1 MHLRLVV
8 TRRSLLMTDLRSPNR
23 RNFLARSLAGAVALG
38 ASGLRATGEG
48 QAPAAKSR
56 VVVARDP
63 LLSGSGSTAE
73 SGRIDSRRLEAL
85 LDRAMQ
91 SLFNFTAA
99 DKNTIAAWRRIAGP
113 GDTVSLKVNTL
124 GGRGIATN
132 IDLVAAVCERLQ
144 QAGVAA
150 RNITVWDRDTE
161 EMERAGFRIATGGDR
176 VQCYGTDRAGYEDDL
191 SAWGSVGSRLSKI
204 LTRASNVLIN
214 MPVLKDHDGAG
225 VTIALK
231 NMYGAI
237 HNPNKYHPNGCDPYV
252 ADLNMLPE
260 IRSRMKLVICDA
272 TTAMYEGG
280 PGFKPEHSWKC
291 NALLVAEDAVALDFT
306 GWQTIERKRA
316 EMGLKT
322 LEAEQRAPRYIAT
335 AADSEH
341 RLGHCDPARIA
352 VVEVQA

>member
-1 MHLRLVV
+1 
-8 TRRSLLMTDLRSPNR
+8 MTDLRNHSR
-23 RNFLARSLAGAVALG
+23 RNFLTRCLTGAVAMG
-38 ASGLRATGEG
+38 ATSLRATGET
-48 QAPAAKSR
+48 QAAAAKSR

-63 LLSGSGSTAE
+63 LLRGSGST
-73 SGRIDSRRLEAL
+73 IDSRRLETL

-91 SLFNFTAA
+91 ALFNTHE
-99 DKNTIAAWRRIAGP
+99 NSIAAWRRIAAA

-132 IDLVAAVCERLQ
+132 VDLVAAVCERLQ
-144 QAGVAA
+144 QAGVPA
-150 RNITVWDRDTE
+150 RNILVWDRDSE
-161 EMERAGFRIATGGDR
+161 EMERAGFRIVIGGDR
-176 VQCYGTDRAGYEDDL
+176 VQCFGTDRVGYEDDL
-191 SAWGSVGSRLSKI
+191 SAWGSVGSRFSKI
-204 LTRASNVLIN
+204 LTRSSNLLIN

-231 NMYGAI
+231 NLYGTI

-280 PGFKPEHSWKC
+280 PGFKPEHSWKS
-291 NALLVAEDAVALDFT
+291 NGLLVAQDAVALDFT
-306 GWQTIERKRA
+306 GWQMIERKRA

-322 LEAEQRAPRYIAT
+322 LEAEQRPPRYIAT

-341 RLGHCDPARIA
+341 GLGHCDPARIA
-352 VVEVQA
+352 VVEIQGGAS